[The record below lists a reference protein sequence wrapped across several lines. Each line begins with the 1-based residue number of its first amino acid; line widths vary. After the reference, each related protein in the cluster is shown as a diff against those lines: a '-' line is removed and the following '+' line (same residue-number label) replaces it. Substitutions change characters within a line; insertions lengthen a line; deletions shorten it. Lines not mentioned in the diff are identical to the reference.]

1 MQPNSS
7 PFAVIFDMDGV
18 IVDSNPWHTVSLR
31 EFCERHGYHL
41 SDSYLKEHVYGRAN
55 KDWLP
60 ALFGELTEEKI
71 RELSGEK
78 EALFREIYRD
88 KITPIS
94 GLIPFLE
101 ALETHHIPK
110 AIATSA
116 PGENVT
122 FTLENTGTSK
132 FFDVILDE
140 SHISNGKP
148 DPEIYLKTAARINY
162 PPERCIVF
170 EDSLSGVESAHRAG
184 CKVIG
189 ITTTHTT
196 DEFKNTVAVIDD
208 FTQLAVGDLFEIM
221 NNQ

>member
-1 MQPNSS
+1 MQTTSS
-7 PFAVIFDMDGV
+7 LFAVIFDMDGV
-18 IVDSNPWHTVSLR
+18 IVDSNPWHKVSLR
-31 EFCERHGYHL
+31 EFCEQHGFHL
-41 SDSYLKEHVYGRAN
+41 TDQYLKEHIFGRAN

-60 ALFGELTEEKI
+60 ALFGKLSESRI
-71 RELSGEK
+71 REYSGEK

-88 KITPIS
+88 QITPIS

-101 ALETHHIPK
+101 ALEDHHIPK

-116 PGENVT
+116 PRDNVT
-122 FTLENTGTSK
+122 FTLEKTGTSK

-148 DPEIYLKTAARINY
+148 DPEIYLKTAARLNY
-162 PPERCIVF
+162 RPEKCIVF
-170 EDSLSGVESAHRAG
+170 EDSLSGVESAYRAG

-196 DEFKNTVAVIDD
+196 DEFINTVRVIDD
-208 FTQLAVGDLFEIM
+208 FTQLQIEDLFDLM
-221 NNQ
+221 NS